1 MASVSATPRRDGR
14 VTLRD
19 GRSLAFGEWGD
30 LLGRP
35 VVLFHGAPGSRLL
48 CPDEDAT
55 VSAGVRL
62 ITIDR
67 PGCGRSDPDPD
78 LSVLTF
84 SDDYAELHGL
94 LGLPPCPIVGWS
106 GGGPYALACAVRNPG
121 LVSSVGLAASMAPA
135 EQFGEGW
142 EDDRRIADLLRL
154 DRAAGVA
161 AIAARYAGLDD
172 DPALAFADWDDPK
185 DPDVRLLA
193 IPEVREPILQMVREG
208 VRQGLVGVV
217 ADDAAT
223 YGPWGFSAAD
233 VTQEVGVWLG
243 SENRVC
249 RSDAEYLAAT
259 IPRATYVVYP
269 GDGHLVP
276 LSRWAEMLAWL
287 H

>member
-1 MASVSATPRRDGR
+1 MARVSATPRREGW
-14 VTLRD
+14 VTLRN
-19 GRSLAFGEWGD
+19 GRSLAFAEWGD
-30 LLGRP
+30 LSGRP

-62 ITIDR
+62 VTIDR
-67 PGCGRSDPDPD
+67 PGCGRSAPDPD

-84 SDDYAELHGL
+84 ADDYAELHGL

-106 GGGPYALACAVRNPG
+106 GGGPYALACAVRTPA

-135 EQFGEGW
+135 EEFGEGW
-142 EDDRRIADLLRL
+142 EDDRRIADLLRV

-161 AIAARYAGLDD
+161 AIAARYAGLAD
-172 DPALAFADWDDPK
+172 DPASAFADWDDPQ

-193 IPEVREPILQMVREG
+193 LPDVNEALVQMVREG

-223 YGPWGFSAAD
+223 YGPWGVSAAD
-233 VTQEVGVWLG
+233 VTQDVAVWLG
-243 SENRVC
+243 SENRIC

-259 IPRATYVVYP
+259 IPRATFVVFP
-269 GDGHLVP
+269 GEGHLVP
-276 LSRWAEMLAWL
+276 VPRWAEMLAWL

>member
-1 MASVSATPRRDGR
+1 MASVSATPRREGR

-19 GRSLAFGEWGD
+19 GRSLAYAEWGD
-30 LLGRP
+30 LSGRP

-67 PGCGRSDPDPD
+67 PGCGRSDPDPG
-78 LSVLTF
+78 LSVTTF
-84 SDDYAELHGL
+84 SDDYAELHGK

-106 GGGPYALACAVRNPG
+106 GGGPYAVACAVRTPAQ
-121 LVSSVGLAASMAPA
+121 VSSVGLAASMAPV
-135 EQFGEGW
+135 EEFGEGW
-142 EDDRRIADLLRL
+142 EEDRRIADLLRL

-161 AIAARYAGLDD
+161 AIEARYVGLPD
-172 DPALAFADWDDPK
+172 DPASAFADWDDPQ
-185 DPDVRLLA
+185 DPDVQLLA
-193 IPEVREPILQMVREG
+193 LPDVRDAFVHMVREA

-223 YGPWGFSAAD
+223 YGPWGVSAAD
-233 VTQEVGVWLG
+233 VTQDVGVWLG
-243 SENRVC
+243 SENGIC
-249 RSDAEYLAAT
+249 RSDAEYRAAT
-259 IPRATYVVYP
+259 IPRATYAVFP

-276 LSRWAEMLAWL
+276 VPRWAEMLAWL